1 MKRLWWLGAGYAAGL
16 GTAAWVR
23 SKARA
28 AAEKYTPENVRNA
41 VADRSR
47 EAAQRAQQTAA
58 DSARSLG
65 REARRIA
72 DDIRHAVAEGRE
84 AMRDTESELRDD
96 EPPGAASGSNG
107 SGRP

>member
-1 MKRLWWLGAGYAAGL
+1 MKRLWGLGAGYAAGL

-47 EAAQRAQQTAA
+47 EAAQRAQQTAT
-58 DSARSLG
+58 DSARNLG

-84 AMRDTESELRDD
+84 AMCDTESELRDD
-96 EPPGAASGSNG
+96 GGGPDSGAPD
-107 SGRP
+107 R